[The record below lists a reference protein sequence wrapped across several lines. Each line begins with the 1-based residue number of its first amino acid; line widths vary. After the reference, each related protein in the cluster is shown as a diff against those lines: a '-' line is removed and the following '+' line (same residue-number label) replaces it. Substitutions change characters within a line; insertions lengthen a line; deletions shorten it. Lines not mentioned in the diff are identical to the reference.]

1 MRRVNLGETFTPFT
15 GGCCY
20 PVPLAVSTGSREAT
34 AFRALL
40 RLFGI
45 TPLEL
50 VVGGSTFIVHPDH
63 LVFAEESI
71 SQAHS
76 ARDARIS
83 AVTAGAMPVNVAQI
97 TADTDS
103 DIAAMR
109 VAAMLIPAPAAVGG
123 AVPAAVGAAVPAAVG
138 GAVPAA
144 VGAAV
149 PAAAQVQVPL
159 WQLVGQVDREIAH
172 AYKALGVRTSIVK
185 LGDVACIV
193 PTAHAVLATRTYE
206 PGTPAPIVSV
216 PSGGITLRDA
226 YAETLPTIVR
236 ALARTFGREA
246 ISFVEVTDPDTRVAW
261 FVTVPPTADVG
272 AVIRRLGLAHH

>member
-109 VAAMLIPAPAAVGG
+109 VAAMLIPA
-123 AVPAAVGAAVPAAVG
+123 PAAVG